1 MALQLGRL
9 RVLPDNQG
17 NARAFP
23 MPPSD
28 TTALSQATAP
38 LSEGTGTSLEARSS
52 SGLKRFSETHDL
64 QTLLILSVLMAFSSL
79 STDIYLPAL
88 PAMAGALHAGYGA
101 MEFTLSGYLIG
112 FSLGQFFW
120 GPLSDRIG
128 RRGPIAI
135 GMVLYIVGSIGCAV
149 SQGVEEMI
157 VWRAVQAI
165 GACASVTLAR
175 AIVRDLYVGHRAAQM
190 MSTLMIVAALA
201 PMLGP
206 SVGGLIIAVAQW
218 RAIFWM
224 LAVVGLLTLA
234 ALYTLPETLS
244 VERRLRE
251 PLSRAFATYGSLL
264 RQKRLLGYAG
274 VGGFLYGGIFAYVAG
289 TPFAYITYHHV
300 LPQHYGLLFALGSVG
315 IMTMNLVNV
324 RLVARLGSDRLLRA
338 GAFAACVMGLVAAI
352 TARTGWGGLVGLVVP
367 LCLFVSCIGLIAA
380 NAITGA
386 LNLFPGVS
394 GSVSALIGASQ
405 FGAGVVG
412 SALVGAFADGTP
424 WPLGALMAF
433 FGVGAMLCAVYLV
446 PRANEPTKVV
456 LPA

>member
-1 MALQLGRL
+1 VPAPRTRGALR
-9 RVLPDNQG
+9 
-17 NARAFP
+17 
-23 MPPSD
+23 
-28 TTALSQATAP
+28 
-38 LSEGTGTSLEARSS
+38 
-52 SGLKRFSETHDL
+52 RFAETHDL
-64 QTLLILSVLMAFSSL
+64 QTLLILSVLMAFSSI

-88 PAMAGALHAGYGA
+88 PAMGTELNAGVGA

-128 RRGPIAI
+128 RRLPIAI
-135 GMVLYIVGSIGCAV
+135 GMGLYIVGSIGCAV
-149 SQGVEEMI
+149 SQGVGEMI
-157 VWRAVQAI
+157 AWRALQAV

-190 MSTLMIVAALA
+190 MSTLMIVSALA

-206 SVGGLIIAVAQW
+206 TVGGLIIAVAPW

-224 LAVVGLLTLA
+224 LAGVGLLTLA
-234 ALYTLPETLS
+234 ALYTLPETHPP
-244 VERRLRE
+244 ERRLRE
-251 PLSRAFATYGSLL
+251 PLSRAFATYLWLL

-315 IMTMNLVNV
+315 IMAMNLVNV
-324 RLVARLGSDRLLRA
+324 RLVPALGSDRLLRT
-338 GAFAACVMGLVAAI
+338 GAFGACAMGLLAAV
-352 TARTGWGGLVGLVVP
+352 TARTGWGGLIGLVVP
-367 LCLFVSCIGLIAA
+367 LCLFVACIGLIAA

-386 LNLFPGVS
+386 MNLFPGVS
-394 GSVSALIGASQ
+394 GSVSALVGASQ
-405 FGAGVVG
+405 FGTGVIG
-412 SALVGAFADGTP
+412 SALVGVFADGTP

-433 FGVGAMLCAVYLV
+433 FGTCAMLCAVLLV
-446 PRANEPTKVV
+446 PRTRAGRESV

>member
-1 MALQLGRL
+1 
-9 RVLPDNQG
+9 
-17 NARAFP
+17 

-28 TTALSQATAP
+28 PTTRP
-38 LSEGTGTSLEARSS
+38 GPPPSS
-52 SGLKRFSETHDL
+52 SDRTEAALDSGRGGGLRRFAETHDL

-88 PAMAGALHAGYGA
+88 PAMADALHAGTGA
-101 MEFTLSGYLIG
+101 MEYTISGYLVG

-128 RRGPIAI
+128 RRRPIAI
-135 GMVLYIVGSIGCAV
+135 GMLLYILGSIGCAM
-149 SQGVEEMI
+149 SQGVEGMI
-157 VWRAVQAI
+157 AWRAVQAI

-175 AIVRDLYVGHRAAQM
+175 TIVRDLYVGRRAAQM
-190 MSTLMIVAALA
+190 MSTLMIVTALA

-206 SVGGLIIAVAQW
+206 TVGGLIIAFAQW

-224 LAVVGLLTLA
+224 LAIVGLLTLA
-234 ALYTLPETLS
+234 ALYTLPETLAP
-244 VERRLRE
+244 ERRLRE
-251 PLSRAFATYGSLL
+251 PLWRAFGTYGWLL
-264 RQKRLLGYAG
+264 RQRRLLGYAG

-324 RLVARLGSDRLLRA
+324 RLVTRLGSDRLLRM
-338 GAFAACVMGLVAAI
+338 GAFGACLTGLVAAI
-352 TARTGWGGLVGLVVP
+352 DARTGFGGLVGLVLP
-367 LCLFVSCIGLIAA
+367 LCLFVSCIGLISA

-386 LNLFPGVS
+386 LNLFPAVS

-405 FGAGVVG
+405 FGAGVFG
-412 SALVGAFADGTP
+412 SALVGVLADGTP
-424 WPLGALMAF
+424 WPLGALMGC
-433 FGVGAMLCAVYLV
+433 FGAGAMLCAVFLV
-446 PRANEPTKVV
+446 PRSNEAPADSIRATTPTATRSSAESR
-456 LPA
+456 PAA

>member
-1 MALQLGRL
+1 MAS
-9 RVLPDNQG
+9 
-17 NARAFP
+17 
-23 MPPSD
+23 SD
-28 TTALSQATAP
+28 VPA
-38 LSEGTGTSLEARSS
+38 SS
-52 SGLKRFSETHDL
+52 RLKRFGEAHDL
-64 QTLLILSVLMAFSSL
+64 RTLLILSVLMAFSSI

-88 PAMAGALHAGYGA
+88 PAMADALHAGSGA
-101 MEFTLSGYLIG
+101 MELTISGYLIG

-120 GPLSDRIG
+120 GPLSDRVG
-128 RRGPIAI
+128 RRLPIAI
-135 GMVLYIVGSIGCAV
+135 GMVLYIIGSIGCAV
-149 SQGVEEMI
+149 SQGVEAMI
-157 VWRAVQAI
+157 AWRAVQAI

-190 MSTLMIVAALA
+190 MSTLMIVTALA

-234 ALYTLPETLS
+234 ALYTLPETLT

-251 PLSRAFATYGSLL
+251 PLRRAFGTYGWLL
-264 RQKRLLGYAG
+264 RQRRLLGYAG

-289 TPFAYITYHHV
+289 TPFAYISYHHV

-324 RLVARLGSDRLLRA
+324 RLVARLGCDRLLRA
-338 GAFAACVMGLVAAI
+338 GAFGAFVMGLATAV
-352 TARTGWGGLVGLVVP
+352 TARTGWGGLAGLVVP

-380 NAITGA
+380 NSITGA

-412 SALVGAFADGTP
+412 SALVGTLADGTP
-424 WPLGALMAF
+424 WPLGALMAL
-433 FGVGAMLCAVYLV
+433 FGTACMVCAVFLV
-446 PRANEPTKVV
+446 PRDDAGSAAVM
-456 LPA
+456 PA

>member
-1 MALQLGRL
+1 
-9 RVLPDNQG
+9 
-17 NARAFP
+17 

-28 TTALSQATAP
+28 TTAVSPATPP
-38 LSEGTGTSLEARSS
+38 LPEGSSPTLDARTST
-52 SGLKRFSETHDL
+52 GLKRFAESHDL
-64 QTLLILSVLMAFSSL
+64 QTLLILSLLMAFSSM

-88 PAMAGALHAGYGA
+88 PAMADALHAGTGA
-101 MEFTLSGYLIG
+101 MEFTISGYLIG

-120 GPLSDRIG
+120 GPLSDRVG
-128 RRGPIAI
+128 RRGPIAV
-135 GMVLYIVGSIGCAV
+135 GMVLYIIGSIGCAV
-149 SQGVEEMI
+149 SHGVEAMI
-157 VWRAVQAI
+157 VWRAVQAV

-175 AIVRDLYVGHRAAQM
+175 AIVRDLYVGTRAAQM
-190 MSTLMIVAALA
+190 MSTLMIVTALA

-234 ALYTLPETLS
+234 ALYTLPETLA

-251 PLSRAFATYGSLL
+251 PLWRAFATYGWLL
-264 RQKRLLGYAG
+264 RQRRLLGYAG
-274 VGGFLYGGIFAYVAG
+274 VGGCLYGGIFAYVAG

-324 RLVARLGSDRLLRA
+324 RLVVRLGSDRLLRA
-338 GAFAACVMGLVAAI
+338 GAFGACATGLVAAVA
-352 TARTGWGGLVGLVVP
+352 ARTGWGGLVGLVLP
-367 LCLFVSCIGLIAA
+367 LCLFVACIGLIAA
-380 NAITGA
+380 NSITGA

-394 GSVSALIGASQ
+394 GSVSAVIGASQ
-405 FGAGVVG
+405 FGAGIFG
-412 SALVGAFADGTP
+412 SALVGVFADGTP
-424 WPLGALMAF
+424 WPLGALMAL
-433 FGVGAMLCAVYLV
+433 FGTGSMLCAVFLV
-446 PRANEPTKVV
+446 PRAQASAGAA

>member
-1 MALQLGRL
+1 MQ
-9 RVLPDNQG
+9 
-17 NARAFP
+17 
-23 MPPSD
+23 PSD
-28 TTALSQATAP
+28 PSPRSTTSRP
-38 LSEGTGTSLEARSS
+38 G
-52 SGLKRFSETHDL
+52 SGLKRFAETHDL
-64 QTLLILSVLMAFSSL
+64 QTLVILCVLMAFSSI

-88 PAMAGALHAGYGA
+88 PAMADALHAGTGA
-101 MEFTLSGYLIG
+101 MEFTISGYLIG

-128 RRGPIAI
+128 RRRPIAI
-135 GMVLYIVGSIGCAV
+135 GMVLYILGSVGCAT
-149 SQGVEEMI
+149 SQGVEGMI
-157 VWRAVQAI
+157 AWRAVQAI

-175 AIVRDLYVGHRAAQM
+175 AIVRDLYVGRRAAQM
-190 MSTLMIVAALA
+190 MSTLMIVTALA

-206 SVGGLIIAVAQW
+206 SVGGLIIAVGQW
-218 RAIFWM
+218 RDIFWM
-224 LAVVGLLTLA
+224 LAVVGALTLA
-234 ALYTLPETLS
+234 ALYTLQETLA

-251 PLSRAFATYGSLL
+251 PLWRAFGTYGWLL
-264 RQKRLLGYAG
+264 RQRRLIGYAG

-338 GAFAACVMGLVAAI
+338 GAFGACVMGLVTAI
-352 TARTGWGGLVGLVVP
+352 DARTGLGGLWGLVVP

-412 SALVGAFADGTP
+412 SALVGVFADGTP
-424 WPLGALMAF
+424 WPLGALMAV
-433 FGVGAMLCAVYLV
+433 FGAGSMLCAWFLV
-446 PRANEPTKVV
+446 PRADEP
-456 LPA
+456 LESIMPA

>member
-1 MALQLGRL
+1 MQPSDPPARSRATQPLTDVASVPL
-9 RVLPDNQG
+9 D
-17 NARAFP
+17 ARA
-23 MPPSD
+23 S
-28 TTALSQATAP
+28 T
-38 LSEGTGTSLEARSS
+38 
-52 SGLKRFSETHDL
+52 GLKRFAETHDL
-64 QTLLILSVLMAFSSL
+64 QTLLILSVLMAFSSI

-88 PAMAGALHAGYGA
+88 PAMADALHAGTGA
-101 MEFTLSGYLIG
+101 MEFTISGYLIG

-128 RRGPIAI
+128 RRRPIAI
-135 GMVLYIVGSIGCAV
+135 GMVLYIIGSIGCAV
-149 SQGVEEMI
+149 SQGVEGMI
-157 VWRAVQAI
+157 AWRAVQAI

-190 MSTLMIVAALA
+190 MSTLMIVTALA

-206 SVGGLIIAVAQW
+206 SVGGLIVAVAQW

-234 ALYTLPETLS
+234 ALYTLPETLA

-251 PLSRAFATYGSLL
+251 PLLRAFATYGWLL

-324 RLVARLGSDRLLRA
+324 RLVARLGSDQLLRA
-338 GAFAACVMGLVAAI
+338 GAFGACVTGLAAAI
-352 TARTGWGGLVGLVVP
+352 TARTGYGGLAGLVLP

-405 FGAGVVG
+405 FGAGVIG
-412 SALVGAFADGTP
+412 SALVGTFADGTP
-424 WPLGALMAF
+424 WPLGALMAC
-433 FGVGAMLCAVYLV
+433 FGVGSMLCAVYLV
-446 PRANEPTKVV
+446 PRANEASAAVMPT
-456 LPA
+456 

>member
-1 MALQLGRL
+1 M
-9 RVLPDNQG
+9 P
-17 NARAFP
+17 
-23 MPPSD
+23 PPSD
-28 TTALSQATAP
+28 TPALCPATP
-38 LSEGTGTSLEARSS
+38 LLVEAATVPGEARA
-52 SGLKRFSETHDL
+52 SGGLRRFAETHDL
-64 QTLLILSVLMAFSSL
+64 RTLLILSVLMAFSSI

-88 PAMAGALHAGYGA
+88 PMMADALHAGTGA
-101 MEFTLSGYLIG
+101 MEFTISGYLIG

-120 GPLSDRIG
+120 GPLSDRVG

-135 GMVLYIVGSIGCAV
+135 GMVLYIIGSAGCAL
-149 SQGVEEMI
+149 SHGVEGMI
-157 VWRAVQAI
+157 AWRAVQAI

-190 MSTLMIVAALA
+190 MSTLMIVTALA

-206 SVGGLIIAVAQW
+206 TVGGLIIAVAQW

-234 ALYTLPETLS
+234 ALYTLPETLA

-251 PLSRAFATYGSLL
+251 PLSHVFSTYRHLL
-264 RQKRLLGYAG
+264 SQPRLLGYAG

-315 IMTMNLVNV
+315 IMSMNLVNV
-324 RLVARLGSDRLLRA
+324 RLVARLGSDRLLRT
-338 GAFAACVMGLVAAI
+338 GAFGACAMGVLAAI
-352 TARTGWGGLVGLVVP
+352 TARTGWGGLAGLAIP
-367 LCLFVSCIGLIAA
+367 LILFVACIGLIAA

-405 FGAGVVG
+405 FGMGVFG
-412 SALVGAFADGTP
+412 SALVGVFADGTP

-433 FGVGAMLCAVYLV
+433 FGIGSLLCAVMLV
-446 PRANEPTKVV
+446 PRGNAAGEFGA
-456 LPA
+456 PA

>member
-1 MALQLGRL
+1 ML
-9 RVLPDNQG
+9 
-17 NARAFP
+17 
-23 MPPSD
+23 PSD
-28 TTALSQATAP
+28 PNALPAAAPPLPEGSSTAP
-38 LSEGTGTSLEARSS
+38 RTRGALR
-52 SGLKRFSETHDL
+52 RFAGTHDL
-64 QTLLILSVLMAFSSL
+64 QTLLILSVLMAFSSI

-88 PAMAGALHAGYGA
+88 PAMGTELHAGVGA

-128 RRGPIAI
+128 RRMPIAI
-135 GMVLYIVGSIGCAV
+135 GMALYIVGSIGCAV
-149 SQGVEEMI
+149 SQGVGEMI
-157 VWRAVQAI
+157 AWRALQAV

-190 MSTLMIVAALA
+190 MSTLMIVSALA

-206 SVGGLIIAVAQW
+206 TVGGLIIAVAQW

-224 LAVVGLLTLA
+224 LAGVGLLTLA
-234 ALYTLPETLS
+234 ALYTLPETHPP
-244 VERRLRE
+244 ERRLRE
-251 PLSRAFATYGSLL
+251 PLSRAFSTYLWLL

-315 IMTMNLVNV
+315 IMAMNVVNV
-324 RLVARLGSDRLLRA
+324 RLVPRLGSDRLLRA
-338 GAFAACVMGLVAAI
+338 GAFGACAMGLLAAI
-352 TARTGWGGLVGLVVP
+352 AARTGWGGLFGLVVP
-367 LCLFVSCIGLIAA
+367 LCLFVACIGLIAA

-386 LNLFPGVS
+386 MNLFPGVS

-405 FGAGVVG
+405 FGTGVIG
-412 SALVGAFADGTP
+412 SALVGVFADGTP
-424 WPLGALMAF
+424 WPLGALIAF
-433 FGVGAMLCAVYLV
+433 FGTCAMLCAVLLV
-446 PRANEPTKVV
+446 PRTHVGRESV